1 MLGIIFSLW
10 FYIYKPILFRYQ
22 DKNNLF
28 WLQKLNKL
36 VMIMKMPRG
45 ILTKNDLFSK
55 IYKLKTSLYNGDYIE
70 KTEDWHDG
78 AHEALTKILNYMQEY
93 SS

>member
-1 MLGIIFSLW
+1 
-10 FYIYKPILFRYQ
+10 
-22 DKNNLF
+22 
-28 WLQKLNKL
+28 
-36 VMIMKMPRG
+36 MKMPRG

-55 IYKLKTSLYNGDYIE
+55 VYKLKTSLYNGDYCE

-78 AHEALTKILNYMQEY
+78 AHDALSKILEYMREY